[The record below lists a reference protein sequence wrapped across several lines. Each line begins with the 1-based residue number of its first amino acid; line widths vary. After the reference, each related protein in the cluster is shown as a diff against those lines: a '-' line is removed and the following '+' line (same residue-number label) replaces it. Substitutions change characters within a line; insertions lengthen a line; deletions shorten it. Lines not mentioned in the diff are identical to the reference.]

1 MFTANSSRTKFKT
14 ALFVGASLAVIAATA
29 APSLAQQVAQGETES
44 VIVTGTRVTGM
55 TAADSAAPITVIGSD
70 ALSHVG
76 QPNLIQALA
85 QLTPSFTAEA
95 LGGDT
100 AALTLSARLRGL
112 SPNDTLVMVNGKRRH
127 STGNLHVLGGQ
138 YQGAA
143 TADLDLIPVAA
154 IDHVEVLTEGA
165 AAQYGTDAI
174 AGVVNLILKKNASG
188 GVAYATAGQY
198 QDQGGQ
204 TYDFSGNIGFP
215 LGTKGFINVTGEKR
229 YRGFS
234 QRGAQDIRQIDA
246 NGNLRS
252 LAYPATNDPDY
263 PNNNHIAGDPESMLT
278 TVAANMEY
286 QLDSNILLYGN
297 ATYGERQAK
306 AYENYRVPN
315 RVEAAPGS
323 SSPCSATNAQGY
335 NTAQTASGAPA
346 CAIGIGG
353 GVAVLAGSGSVA
365 GLRANNGTVISSGS
379 SGTYTTPGEL
389 IFNTQGFN
397 PQEGLKEDDYG
408 YTLGIKGA
416 VDGWNWDLSGTY
428 GKDRDLI
435 YTYNTANAS
444 LFVDT
449 HTTPTNIYDGSFTA
463 SELDFSLGISK
474 DFNVGWSQP
483 LTLAFG
489 FEARE
494 NTFGITQGDFAS
506 TYKEGGQSYPGFQ
519 ASDAGFHSRKNYSSY
534 LDVVFYPIKDLQ
546 VDVAG
551 RFEHYTDFGD
561 AQVGKIT
568 ARYDITP
575 MFAVRG
581 TISTGF
587 RAPTIQEEFYSATNV
602 SPTSAIV
609 QLPPNSPAAA
619 LLGVKPLQPE
629 ASTSYSFGIV
639 THPLDNLSITMD
651 AYSISL
657 RNRITGTG
665 TLYGSGGAIN
675 SPIVTT
681 AILAHGNVL
690 DPTVSQTGV
699 ALFVNGISTLTQG
712 VDLTASYVSDLAKY
726 GTINWTLAGNYTD
739 TSISKMIPT
748 PGTLAAG
755 VSLFSPTTRTLLTH
769 ANPKEKI
776 GLSALWSIDDWTV
789 NIRETLYGPTSADY
803 SPSNTAFPGYYTS
816 KVPTTA
822 ITDLE
827 IDYHYLESWTI
838 AFGGNNLFNEYP
850 PSRLVLSPTQLSDGS
865 NVVGAPLGISPF
877 GINGGFYYTRLTFN
891 F

>member
-1 MFTANSSRTKFKT
+1 MSYRTKSKSSLFLGT
-14 ALFVGASLAVIAATA
+14 SLVVLAALA
-29 APSLAQQVAQGETES
+29 APALAQQVAQSDTES

-85 QLTPSFTAEA
+85 QIAPSFTAEA

-112 SPNDTLVMVNGKRRH
+112 SPNDTLVLVNGKRRH

-154 IDHVEVLTEGA
+154 IDHVEVLQEGA

-174 AGVVNLILKKNASG
+174 AGVVNIILKHNNSG
-188 GVAYATAGQY
+188 GYATATGGQY
-198 QDQGGQ
+198 FEQGGQ
-204 TYDFSGNIGFP
+204 TYDFAGNIGFD
-215 LGTKGFINVTGEKR
+215 LGKKGFLSISGEKR

-234 QRGAQDIRQIDA
+234 QRGAQDIRQVDA
-246 NGNLRS
+246 AGRLRA
-252 LAYPATNDPDY
+252 LAYPPDADPDY
-263 PNNNHIAGDPESMLT
+263 PLVNHIAGDPESMLT
-278 TVAANMEY
+278 TITANMEY
-286 QLDSNILLYGN
+286 DLEPNVTLYASG
-297 ATYGERQAK
+297 TYGERQAK

-323 SSPCSATNAQGY
+323 SQPCSAANGQGF
-335 NTAQTASGAPA
+335 NTAQTLGGAPA

-353 GVAVLAGSGSVA
+353 GVAVIAGSASATRPGINA
-365 GLRANNGTVISSGS
+365 NGLVISSGS
-379 SGTYTTPGEL
+379 SGTFTTPGEL
-389 IFNTQGFN
+389 VFNRQGFN
-397 PQEGLKEDDYG
+397 PQEGLREDDYG
-408 YTLGIKGA
+408 YTVGLKGDI
-416 VDGWNWDLSGTY
+416 DGYHWDISGTY
-428 GKDRDLI
+428 GKDRDQI
-435 YTYNTANAS
+435 STYNTANAS
-444 LFVDT
+444 LFLDT
-449 HTTPTNIYDGSFTA
+449 HTTPTNIFDGTFTA
-463 SELDFSLGISK
+463 TEAT
-474 DFNVGWSQP
+474 FNIDITKNYDVGLATP
-483 LTLAFG
+483 LTVAIG
-489 FEARE
+489 GEARE
-494 NTFGITQGDFAS
+494 NTFGIQQGDFAS

-519 ASDAGFHSRKNYSSY
+519 ASDAGTHSRKNYAAYIDLAVS
-534 LDVVFYPIKDLQ
+534 PITDLQ
-546 VDVAG
+546 VDLAG

-575 MFAVRG
+575 EFALRG

-609 QLPPNSPAAA
+609 QLPPNSAAAA
-619 LLGVKPLQPE
+619 LLGVQPLQPE
-629 ASTSYSFGIV
+629 ASTNYSAGIV
-639 THPLDNLSITMD
+639 AHPLDNLSVTLD

-657 RNRITGTG
+657 RNRIVGTG
-665 TLYGSGGAIN
+665 TLFGSGGAN
-675 SPIVTT
+675 NAPIVTT

-712 VDLTASYVSDLAKY
+712 IDLSVNYLTDFGDFGS
-726 GTINWTLAGNYTD
+726 INWTIAGNYTD
-739 TSISKMIPT
+739 TSISKQIST
-748 PGTLAAG
+748 PASLAPQ
-755 VSLFSPTTRTLLTH
+755 SLFSQTTTSLLTR
-769 ANPKEKI
+769 ASPKEKV
-776 GLSALWSIDDWTV
+776 GFSALWTLDEWTI
-789 NIRETLYGPTSADY
+789 NLRETFYGPTSDFV
-803 SPSNTAFPGYYTS
+803 SPNGGTYYLA
-816 KVPTTA
+816 KVGTTA

-827 IDYHYLESWTI
+827 IDYHWLESWTV
-838 AFGGNNLFNEYP
+838 AFGANNLLDKNP
-850 PSRLVLSPTQLSDGS
+850 GGRINVPGDPTTLTDGS
-865 NVVGAPLGISPF
+865 NVVGAPYGISPY
-877 GINGGFYYTRLTFN
+877 GVNGGFYYTRLTFN